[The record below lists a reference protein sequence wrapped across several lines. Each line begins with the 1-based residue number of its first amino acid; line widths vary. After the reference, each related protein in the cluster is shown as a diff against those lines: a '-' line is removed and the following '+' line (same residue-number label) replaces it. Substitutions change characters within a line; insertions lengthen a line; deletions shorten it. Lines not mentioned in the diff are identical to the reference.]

1 MRRLVRAVAALLVL
15 SGAVVLGVQGWQLLV
30 VTPRA
35 ADAQAEAARA
45 VSADWSRRAATP
57 SAAPTIP
64 VRAEPTTDGATIAV
78 IRVPRFGRDWSRVVR
93 QGVDEAE
100 VLNSVTAGVGHYVHT
115 AMPGAVGNFAIA
127 GHDTGWG
134 NAFLHVADLRL
145 GDRIV
150 VQTADGWYTYRFR
163 NLQWVLPTATQ
174 VLEPVPGRPGVRA
187 AQRLITL
194 TTCDPPYDAK
204 ERLIAYGLLQAFR
217 PTADGPPPG
226 L

>member
-1 MRRLVRAVAALLVL
+1 VQAVAALLIL

-35 ADAQAEAARA
+35 ADAQTDAARA
-45 VSADWSRRAATP
+45 VSADWSSKRAPASAPARR
-57 SAAPTIP
+57 IP
-64 VRAEPTTDGATIAV
+64 VRAEPATDGATVAV

-100 VLNSVTAGVGHYVHT
+100 VLNSVTAGVGHYVHS

-134 NAFLHVADLRL
+134 NAFLHVADLRI
-145 GDRIV
+145 GDRIL

-163 NLQWVLPTATQ
+163 NLQWVPPTGTE
-174 VLEPVPGRPGVRA
+174 VLEPVPGRPGVPA
-187 AQRLITL
+187 TDRLITL

-204 ERLIAYGLLQAFR
+204 ERLIAYGVLQGFR
-217 PTADGPPPG
+217 PIADGPPAG
-226 L
+226 A